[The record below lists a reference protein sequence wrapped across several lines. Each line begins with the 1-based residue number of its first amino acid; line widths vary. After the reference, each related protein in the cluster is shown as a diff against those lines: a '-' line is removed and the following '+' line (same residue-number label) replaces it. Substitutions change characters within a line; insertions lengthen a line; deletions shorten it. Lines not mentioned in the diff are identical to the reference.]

1 MRVAFDRCNLG
12 NRSGFQT
19 GMKSDSYPHH
29 MLREIH
35 EEPEA
40 ASDTLKSIMKQSGGL
55 RSFLSRGKYQ
65 MIYTT
70 GSGTS
75 YHAGLAGQYAIGTL
89 TKRTASSISASE
101 FRRWIPML
109 AREFLLLAFSQS
121 GESVDVLD
129 AVRAALDRQAR
140 ILAITNTPKS
150 SLSKLA
156 GYVLLTRAGNELA
169 VTATKTFISQLAA
182 AYLLSLELG
191 TRSSEVEQRRTW
203 LLDLPDLIEKTIKLN
218 AKPTEQLAEKHKDKS
233 FFFILGSGPN
243 YVTALEGALKLKE
256 ACNVFAEGFATREF
270 LHGPVQLVNERTPI
284 VLIAPPYESQEESIS
299 LIKDLRRFGA
309 PLIAVSEEKGEI
321 GKACETL
328 LRVPKAVP
336 EMFSPILNVVPLQL
350 LAYYLS
356 VSRGLNPDKPE
367 KLSKVVR

>member
-1 MRVAFDRCNLG
+1 
-12 NRSGFQT
+12 
-19 GMKSDSYPHH
+19 
-29 MLREIH
+29 MLREIN
-35 EEPEA
+35 EEPKA
-40 ASDTLKSIMKQSGGL
+40 ASDTLNNIVKQSSDI
-55 RSFLSRGKYQ
+55 RSFLSSGRYD

-89 TKRTASSISASE
+89 SKRTVSSIPASE
-101 FRRWIPML
+101 FRRWLPVL
-109 AREFLLLAFSQS
+109 VREFLLLAFSQS

-129 AVRAALDRQAR
+129 AVRLALERDAS

-150 SLSKLA
+150 ALSKMA
-156 GYVLLTRAGNELA
+156 RYVLLTRAGNELA

-182 AYLLSLELG
+182 VYLLSLELG
-191 TRSSEVEQRRTW
+191 VKSSEVKRWRTW
-203 LLDLPDLIEKTIKLN
+203 LLNVPDLVGKTIKLN
-218 AKPTEQLAEKHKDKS
+218 AKLTEELAGKHKDKS

-243 YVTALEGALKLKE
+243 YVVALEGALKLKE
-256 ACNVFAEGFATREF
+256 ACNVFAEGFASREF

-284 VLIAPPYESQEESIS
+284 VLIVPPHELQGESAS
-299 LIKDLRRFGA
+299 LIKDLRRFKA
-309 PLIAVSEEKGEI
+309 PVIAVSEEEGEI
-321 GKACETL
+321 EKACEML
-328 LRVPKAVP
+328 LPVPKGAP
-336 EMFSPILNVVPLQL
+336 EVFSPILNVVPLQL

>member
-1 MRVAFDRCNLG
+1 M
-12 NRSGFQT
+12 Q
-19 GMKSDSYPHH
+19 SDSYHH
-29 MLREIH
+29 YMLREIH
-35 EEPEA
+35 EEPKA
-40 ASDTLKSIMKQSGGL
+40 ASDTLNSIMKQSGDI
-55 RSFLSRGKYQ
+55 RSFLSNERYD

-89 TKRTASSISASE
+89 TKRTVSSIPASE
-101 FRRWIPML
+101 FRRWLPML
-109 AREFLLLAFSQS
+109 TREFLLLAFSQS

-129 AVRAALDRQAR
+129 AVRVALDRDAS

-182 AYLLSLELG
+182 VYLLSLELG
-191 TRSSEVEQRRTW
+191 IKSSEVERWRTW
-203 LLDLPDLIEKTIKLN
+203 LLDAPDIIGETIKLN
-218 AKPTEQLAEKHKDKS
+218 AKLTEELAGKHKDKS
-233 FFFILGSGPN
+233 IFFILGSGPN
-243 YVTALEGALKLKE
+243 YVSALEGALKLKE
-256 ACNVFAEGFATREF
+256 ACNVFAEGFASREF
-270 LHGPVQLVNERTPI
+270 LHGPMQLVNERTPI
-284 VLIAPPYESQEESIS
+284 VLIVPPHELQGESIS
-299 LIKDLRRFGA
+299 LIKDLRRFKA
-309 PLIAVSEEKGEI
+309 PLIAVSEEEGAIE
-321 GKACETL
+321 KACETL
-328 LRVPKAVP
+328 LPVPKGAP